1 MKAFSLK
8 IVTPDAIVYDGMA
21 TGILLRTGSGD
32 VEILAGH
39 ADLVASVATGRVR
52 IRTESGDRI
61 AAASG
66 GFLSVQG
73 GTVSLVTTTFEYR
86 EGIDLARAEAAKTE
100 AEAAMQNR
108 SSDADL
114 DRLQA
119 KLQRAITRIRVG
131 SER

>member
-73 GTVSLVTTTFEYR
+73 GAVSLVTTTFEYR

>member
-73 GTVSLVTTTFEYR
+73 GAVSLVTTTFEYR

-108 SSDADL
+108 SNDADL